1 MSDTLKKTDEG
12 QPVKRPYQGPKL
24 TVYGDLRLSTWTKS
38 SGPTSDG
45 GSHPNNMT

>member
-1 MSDTLKKTDEG
+1 MSDAVKKTDQA
-12 QPVKRPYQGPKL
+12 QPAKRPYQVPKL

-38 SGPTSDG
+38 SGSVSDG